1 MTPRTPRS
9 NKIAR
14 RNRANRERGVR
25 FERKI
30 RRLFELEGYDAR
42 RVLEYDGHRRGQ
54 DIALFKDG
62 KELPIIIQCKA
73 TKNPRDLSTG
83 LSEALEHNPD
93 GDLFISIW
101 SYNRR
106 QTCLILARAAPVQPE
121 PVSLSEVFK
130 VIATLYPDAR
140 GARTV
145 TAASDSF
152 RLHNFLPLTV
162 RRASPP
168 PAAPAAP
175 PSPASAA
182 EPASIEQIKAIQ

>member
-1 MTPRTPRS
+1 MQRRHTLRAPRS

-14 RNRANRERGVR
+14 RNRANREKGVR
-25 FERKI
+25 CERKF

-62 KELPIIIQCKA
+62 KELPVVIQVKA

-83 LSEALEHNPD
+83 LAEALEHNPD
-93 GDLFISIW
+93 GELFISIW
-101 SYNRR
+101 NYNRR
-106 QTCLILARAAPVQPE
+106 ATCLILSKAAPVQPE
-121 PVSLSEVFK
+121 PVSLSEAFRA
-130 VIATLYPDAR
+130 IATLYPDAR

-175 PSPASAA
+175 PSPESAA
-182 EPASIEQIKAIQ
+182 APGD